1 MSVKIL
7 RDDIK
12 ATLDAEP
19 QFREMLFRRGYL
31 LTDGRFS
38 IEDYPFYGIW
48 NEAKLGSFSLLVQ
61 SKQTFYIQSLN
72 DLSVAIVGHAY
83 NPFDMVCDENQL
95 CLDLIHAYQRGL
107 SEYFDKVS
115 ELTGVHVIF
124 LLDGNKLI
132 ACQDACGMTGCFFG
146 KINGITCIAEQP
158 QLIADLF
165 SLKMDPMVD
174 KLVRSKC
181 YNIGNRYLPG
191 NVTPYKEI
199 KRLGG
204 NTFLQVENG
213 FEIKRFY
220 PTAPHSE
227 FATDE
232 EKQQGIEQIGN
243 LIHNG
248 IECCSKKW
256 DRCTISMSGGTD
268 SKTTIACA
276 NGLYDKFTYYSFHS
290 KPQELVDAMGA
301 RKLCESLGL
310 EHTIYPI
317 PDKNEEVPNFD
328 FIKKILQH
336 NTSYCKNLADHEIRK
351 YIFLHDLDAY
361 DIELK
366 SWASEVARVF
376 LERKYEIKMPDTLN
390 ERQLSVFQTRFF
402 GHPKLLR
409 WCDKEY
415 YRFLREIG
423 LEKPLF
429 NYEHTDSFYWEIRM
443 GSWGVS
449 VTSSQQLF
457 HRISMPM
464 NNRKILE
471 LFLSFP
477 HEERK
482 SDSVHKRVMS
492 YENQA
497 VVDAKVEI
505 ANLYF
510 HGYRIWMEKLFYLWR
525 TLFYRPMK

>member
-146 KINGITCIAEQP
+146 NINVITCIAEQP

-165 SLKMDPMVD
+165 SLNMDPMVD

-191 NVTPYKEI
+191 NVTPYK
-199 KRLGG
+199 
-204 NTFLQVENG
+204 
-213 FEIKRFY
+213 
-220 PTAPHSE
+220 
-227 FATDE
+227 
-232 EKQQGIEQIGN
+232 
-243 LIHNG
+243 
-248 IECCSKKW
+248 
-256 DRCTISMSGGTD
+256 
-268 SKTTIACA
+268 
-276 NGLYDKFTYYSFHS
+276 
-290 KPQELVDAMGA
+290 
-301 RKLCESLGL
+301 
-310 EHTIYPI
+310 
-317 PDKNEEVPNFD
+317 
-328 FIKKILQH
+328 
-336 NTSYCKNLADHEIRK
+336 
-351 YIFLHDLDAY
+351 
-361 DIELK
+361 
-366 SWASEVARVF
+366 
-376 LERKYEIKMPDTLN
+376 
-390 ERQLSVFQTRFF
+390 
-402 GHPKLLR
+402 
-409 WCDKEY
+409 
-415 YRFLREIG
+415 
-423 LEKPLF
+423 
-429 NYEHTDSFYWEIRM
+429 
-443 GSWGVS
+443 
-449 VTSSQQLF
+449 
-457 HRISMPM
+457 
-464 NNRKILE
+464 
-471 LFLSFP
+471 
-477 HEERK
+477 
-482 SDSVHKRVMS
+482 
-492 YENQA
+492 
-497 VVDAKVEI
+497 
-505 ANLYF
+505 
-510 HGYRIWMEKLFYLWR
+510 
-525 TLFYRPMK
+525 